1 MSLFK
6 QSIVFLIFFAGIILT
21 AMPMRTDAAETV
33 SYLDENQETKTISA
47 TVVDDKTT
55 KLTSGWYV
63 VNQNSSLSG
72 EIPVEGKVYL
82 ILANDT
88 TLEIEKSL
96 TLNNEDDELT
106 IYGQKKGNGTLKSQ
120 SETAATIVL
129 RDSTVHIIGSM
140 VRGGDGSG
148 NASTATY
155 RSGGKAIYANDGV
168 TVVISRGVVSGGNME
183 LPDMAAMESK
193 QLRRFKLKE
202 TM

>member
-63 VNQNSSLSG
+63 VNQNTSLSG

-82 ILANDT
+82 IP
-88 TLEIEKSL
+88 K
-96 TLNNEDDELT
+96 
-106 IYGQKKGNGTLKSQ
+106 
-120 SETAATIVL
+120 
-129 RDSTVHIIGSM
+129 
-140 VRGGDGSG
+140 
-148 NASTATY
+148 
-155 RSGGKAIYANDGV
+155 
-168 TVVISRGVVSGGNME
+168 
-183 LPDMAAMESK
+183 
-193 QLRRFKLKE
+193 
-202 TM
+202 

>member
-1 MSLFK
+1 M
-6 QSIVFLIFFAGIILT
+6 
-21 AMPMRTDAAETV
+21 
-33 SYLDENQETKTISA
+33 
-47 TVVDDKTT
+47 
-55 KLTSGWYV
+55 
-63 VNQNSSLSG
+63 
-72 EIPVEGKVYL
+72 
-82 ILANDT
+82 
-88 TLEIEKSL
+88 
-96 TLNNEDDELT
+96 
-106 IYGQKKGNGTLKSQ
+106 KSQ

-140 VRGGDGSG
+140 VRGDGSG